1 MNMLF
6 PVTANEKDI
15 VFTPEWVAK
24 DMISFFKP
32 SGRKEKNRDG
42 SCRTRPTA
50 TASLRGEFMT
60 NEDEK
65 IVADYMGWKWSE
77 YGGDYYYIP
86 KNGKVIYFDLNDAGL
101 VVAEMQKRG
110 EFIPFV
116 NSVCYSR
123 LTDYIRINFIAWL
136 FNADNFFKAFTEW
149 RKGIKLD
156 PVIDKESAAY
166 MDN

>member
-1 MNMLF
+1 
-6 PVTANEKDI
+6 
-15 VFTPEWVAK
+15 
-24 DMISFFKP
+24 
-32 SGRKEKNRDG
+32 
-42 SCRTRPTA
+42 
-50 TASLRGEFMT
+50 MT